1 MAENTYRIGAFMA
14 ASASANTTWRF
25 QLSRAAKAKNVQPA
39 ATNSRLHQRNA
50 FFPRSSSPGSA

>member
-1 MAENTYRIGAFMA
+1 MA
-14 ASASANTTWRF
+14 ASASANTAWRF

-50 FFPRSSSPGSA
+50 FCPRSSSPGSA